1 MECPHQRNRTNAAGV
16 VAPNAHP
23 ETRVHPDSFAVLI
36 PIISIVLVIGPLSA
50 LAFSY
55 TPIGRA
61 FVKRLNG
68 TGKASPDDRLL
79 ELHDEIE
86 GLRERL
92 THQDG
97 RFEEL
102 HDRLDFAERLL
113 ARGSQAVPEPEREAT
128 PV

>member
-1 MECPHQRNRTNAAGV
+1 M
-16 VAPNAHP
+16 HP
-23 ETRVHPDSFAVLI
+23 ETLDALI
-36 PIISIVLVIGPLSA
+36 PIISILLVIGPLSA

-68 TGKASPDDRLL
+68 TGKAAPDERLL
-79 ELHDEIE
+79 ELQQEIE
-86 GLRERL
+86 RLREQL

>member
-1 MECPHQRNRTNAAGV
+1 MPL
-16 VAPNAHP
+16 
-23 ETRVHPDSFAVLI
+23 DDLAVLI
-36 PIISIVLVIGPLSA
+36 HIISIVLVIGPLSA
-50 LAFSY
+50 LAFSH

-68 TGKASPDDRLL
+68 TGKAAPDERLL
-79 ELHDEIE
+79 ELQQEIE
-86 GLRERL
+86 RLREQL

-113 ARGSQAVPEPEREAT
+113 ASGSQAAPELERGRLTTA
-128 PV
+128 

>member
-1 MECPHQRNRTNAAGV
+1 MPL
-16 VAPNAHP
+16 
-23 ETRVHPDSFAVLI
+23 DDLAVLI

-61 FVKRLNG
+61 FIKRLSSG
-68 TGKASPDDRLL
+68 AKAGSDDRLV
-79 ELHDEIE
+79 ELQDEIE
-86 GLRERL
+86 RLREEL

-113 ARGSQAVPEPEREAT
+113 ARGSQAVAEPEREAT